1 MRKASDINDT
11 LYFISDL
18 FGVMQESGLKTLA
31 DMLTNALLNYAYLP
45 VLVQSLCVL
54 QLKPTL

>member
-11 LYFISDL
+11 LDYIADL
-18 FGVMQESGLKTLA
+18 FDVMQESGLTVLA

-45 VLVQSLCVL
+45 IVIQSLCVL
-54 QLKPTL
+54 